1 MRKRIKFRHLVLD
14 KIINPLKSTG
24 IKEIVGCS
32 PNPDNNKKE
41 KKKNTFKSL
50 TCHHVDLGLM

>member
-41 KKKNTFKSL
+41 KKKKKTPLKA
-50 TCHHVDLGLM
+50 